1 MVSSSSTLKLPR
13 LTSGLRHEETEP
25 EDYKKL
31 KEDQG
36 FMIRNITSLF
46 WERSPILMTI
56 LVNERDEF
64 QNFPKINLNLH
75 LLFSALVV
83 DVLERVFRAYA
94 LGKMPMERSYIN
106 ERMANSFMYW
116 NDCVEPDDLDAMWM
130 DPVAVADITVRRHF
144 DSILDPFLRKASTF
158 EPSCF
163 IAALEIDY
171 SLSELRVFAFLS
183 SSAGNVNMS
192 DAGPSSSHPTDPSSP
207 GFKHHLLY
215 YISTAR
221 PLF

>member
-1 MVSSSSTLKLPR
+1 M
-13 LTSGLRHEETEP
+13 
-25 EDYKKL
+25 
-31 KEDQG
+31 
-36 FMIRNITSLF
+36 
-46 WERSPILMTI
+46 
-56 LVNERDEF
+56 
-64 QNFPKINLNLH
+64 NFPKINLNLH

-144 DSILDPFLRKASTF
+144 DSILDPEMVSDRKPLIMRCTKKIEKQSFCIETAVCLVTVV
-158 EPSCF
+158 
-163 IAALEIDY
+163 A
-171 SLSELRVFAFLS
+171 
-183 SSAGNVNMS
+183 VNMS

>member
-130 DPVAVADITVRRHF
+130 DPVVRGEMFSFGFPSSIPCQLLLQAVADITVRRHF
-144 DSILDPFLRKASTF
+144 DSILDPVCFTEMVSDRK
-158 EPSCF
+158 PL
-163 IAALEIDY
+163 IM
-171 SLSELRVFAFLS
+171 R
-183 SSAGNVNMS
+183 
-192 DAGPSSSHPTDPSSP
+192 
-207 GFKHHLLY
+207 Y
-215 YISTAR
+215 YKKTRKLA
-221 PLF
+221 